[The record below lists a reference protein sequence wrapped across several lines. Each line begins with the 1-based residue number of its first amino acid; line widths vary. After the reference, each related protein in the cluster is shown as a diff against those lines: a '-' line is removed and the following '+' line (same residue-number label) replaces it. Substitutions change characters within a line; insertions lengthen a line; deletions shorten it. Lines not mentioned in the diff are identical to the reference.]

1 MSASAEELSSSGK
14 GVKELLDIFDGSSLK
29 RSVSLRGGG
38 GGGGNVPPHE
48 LSPPI

>member
-14 GVKELLDIFDGSSLK
+14 GVKELLDFDGSSLK